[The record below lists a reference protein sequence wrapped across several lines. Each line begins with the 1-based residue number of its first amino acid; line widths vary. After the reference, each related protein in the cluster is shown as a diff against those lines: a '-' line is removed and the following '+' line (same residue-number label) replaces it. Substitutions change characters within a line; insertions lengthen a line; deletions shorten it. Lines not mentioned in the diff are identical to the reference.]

1 MLIDCVRIVLDDG
14 LKCKKIWGNL
24 NDNFEDMFLRKV
36 DVKVYICF
44 GIGWNIYG
52 ISVMLDN

>member
-1 MLIDCVRIVLDDG
+1 MIDCVRMVLDDG
-14 LKCKKIWGNL
+14 LKCKKIWRNL